1 MIGTLRKHSRWLWGI
16 IITVVIVTFVIFFTP
31 NVGSNR
37 GGGEANYGT
46 IFGQPIKR
54 DDLANAY
61 TDARLGFFFMSGGR
75 WPTEENAMMFRFN
88 ADGEARR
95 RLVLNHLLKEHG
107 IDVGDAVVAQQIKT
121 IFADQKTGAFNIQG
135 YDELLKRTFAPAGV
149 GEAAFERFLKCE
161 LGHQQL
167 AQMFSL
173 SGKLITERAADGF
186 YRRENESALTEF
198 VFLASSNN
206 LAKVKLDDATLRAY
220 HTNNLGAY
228 RILERVS
235 VHYVAFAYTNFNAEA
250 EKLLAAN
257 TNLPAVMQAFFSTNN
272 FRYRDTNGTAKT
284 FDQAK
289 DQIYSEFR
297 HEAAARLGKQKAAE
311 FANELFKLEN
321 KATSLLALAKTKGLA
336 VKVTEPF
343 TEFEV
348 PKLTNAPNN
357 FGQTAFQLS
366 AEEALGQM
374 LAGTDDAYL
383 IAFNDRLKPM
393 DPPFEQVKAKVT
405 EDYRRSQSTE
415 LTLQEG
421 TKLVQAANDA
431 LAKGKSFKDA
441 AKELGQVALEVP
453 AFSRNTRGIEIV
465 KDRGLSAEEYSGLA
479 FSLTAGKVSSFQ
491 PMPGT
496 GGYVVHVKSFQPV
509 SDAQVKIELP
519 KFTESLR
526 ENRANYAFRE
536 WLNREVERS
545 GVMAPLQRQ
554 AKKGAS
560 APADE

>member
-16 IITVVIVTFVIFFTP
+16 IITVVIVTFVVFFSP
-31 NVGSNR
+31 NVGSDR
-37 GGGEANYGT
+37 GRGEANYGT
-46 IFGQPIKR
+46 IYGQPIKR

-95 RLVLNHLLKEHG
+95 RLVLNHLLKQHR

-135 YDELLKRTFAPAGV
+135 YDELLKRTFAPVGV

-186 YRRENESALTEF
+186 YRRENESAVTEF

-228 RILERVS
+228 RVPERVS
-235 VHYVAFAYTNFNAEA
+235 VHYVAFAYTNSTAEA
-250 EKLLAAN
+250 EKQLAAN
-257 TNLPAVMQAFFSTNN
+257 TNLPAVMQAHYATNIAN
-272 FRYRDTNGTAKT
+272 YRDPTNRTAKT

-289 DQIYSEFR
+289 GQIYSEFR
-297 HEAAARLGKQKAAE
+297 DEAAARLGKQKAAE
-311 FANELFKLEN
+311 FANELFKLPN
-321 KATSLLALAKTKGLA
+321 QAASLITLAKTNGLA
-336 VKVTEPF
+336 VKDTEPF
-343 TEFEV
+343 TEFEG

-366 AEEALGQM
+366 PEEALGQM

-383 IAFNDRLKPM
+383 IAFKDRLKPM

-405 EDYRRSQSTE
+405 EDYRRSQATE
-415 LTLQEG
+415 LTLEEG
-421 TKLVQAANDA
+421 TKLVKVCQQKLGEAEKKIEIIQRRAADDPELKA
-431 LAKGKSFKDA
+431 FDPAAKPAAKGA
-441 AKELGQVALEVP
+441 AL
-453 AFSRNTRGIEIV
+453 F
-465 KDRGLSAEEYSGLA
+465 
-479 FSLTAGKVSSFQ
+479 
-491 PMPGT
+491 
-496 GGYVVHVKSFQPV
+496 
-509 SDAQVKIELP
+509 
-519 KFTESLR
+519 
-526 ENRANYAFRE
+526 
-536 WLNREVERS
+536 
-545 GVMAPLQRQ
+545 
-554 AKKGAS
+554 
-560 APADE
+560 

>member
-1 MIGTLRKHSRWLWGI
+1 MIGTLRRHSQWLWGI
-16 IITVVIVTFVIFFTP
+16 IITVVIITFVIFFTP
-31 NVGSNR
+31 SVGSNR
-37 GGGEANYGT
+37 GGGGANYGT
-46 IFGQPIKR
+46 IYGQPIKH
-54 DDLANAY
+54 DDLAQAY

-88 ADGEARR
+88 ADTEARR

-149 GEAAFERFLKCE
+149 GEASFERFLKCE

-173 SGKLITERAADGF
+173 SGKLITERAAEGF

-220 HTNNLGAY
+220 HTNNLGTY
-228 RILERVS
+228 RIPERVS

-250 EKLLAAN
+250 EKQMAAN
-257 TNLPAVMQAFFSTNN
+257 TNLASIMEAFYKTNITR
-272 FRYRDTNGTAKT
+272 FKDANGTAKT
-284 FDQAK
+284 FEQAK
-289 DQIYSEFR
+289 DQIRTEFR
-297 HEAAARLGKQKAAE
+297 DEAAARLGQQKAAE

-321 KATSLLALAKTKGLA
+321 KTTSLLTLAKQKGLT

-343 TEFEV
+343 TEFEG

-357 FGQTAFQLS
+357 FGHTAFQLS

-383 IAFNDRLKPM
+383 IAFNERLKPV
-393 DPPFEQVKAKVT
+393 DPPFEQVKEKVT
-405 EDYRRSQSTE
+405 EDYRRSQATQ
-415 LTLQEG
+415 LTLEEG
-421 TKLVQAANDA
+421 TKLVRAANDA

-441 AKELGQVALEVP
+441 AKELGHVALEVP
-453 AFSRNTRGIEIV
+453 AFSRNARSIEIV
-465 KDRGLSAEEYSGLA
+465 ESRGLTAEEYSGLA
-479 FSLTAGKVSSFQ
+479 FSLAAGKVSSFKDI
-491 PMPGT
+491 PGT

-509 SDAQVKIELP
+509 SEAQVKMDLA

-554 AKKGAS
+554 AKKGGS